1 MKTYCFDIDGTICTE
16 TECDL
21 ENAEPIQSR
30 ISAINRLHTEG
41 NKIVLMTA
49 RGMIDSKNDQ
59 QLADST
65 MRTMTEHQLKKWG
78 VLYDELYFGKPRCD
92 FYIDDRGWSDSDFFR
107 QF

>member
-1 MKTYCFDIDGTICTE
+1 MKTYCFDIDGTICSE
-16 TECDL
+16 TYCDL
-21 ENAEPIQSR
+21 ESAEPIPSR
-30 ISAINRLHTEG
+30 IAVINNLHTEG

-49 RGMIDSKNDQ
+49 RGMIDSNGDQ

-65 MRTMTEHQLKKWG
+65 MRFITEYQLKKWG

-92 FYIDDRGWSDSDFFR
+92 FYVDDRGWNDFDFFR